1 MTAQAVSGAVPD
13 TPASALCTCGCTGR
27 RVRRGRARDGLPRC
41 APQYECAMA
50 IRWLIM
56 LSAAG
61 VAFLIARGFAAGPA
75 VVTAAL
81 GAGTVMCSAVPGSG
95 WLRQHRERISGPGA
109 NRA

>member
-1 MTAQAVSGAVPD
+1 
-13 TPASALCTCGCTGR
+13 
-27 RVRRGRARDGLPRC
+27 
-41 APQYECAMA
+41 MA